1 MLAQTSHAVS
11 TLRRPS
17 PISLRAVTPCTLDEH
32 LSGAPLRSFAAKEH
46 VFAEGDTRTSL
57 YRLESG
63 AVCLYKVMP
72 DGRRQVLGFAY
83 PGDLIGLGSCGEH
96 QFNAQATKP

>member
-1 MLAQTSHAVS
+1 MLAQAHASTAVS
-11 TLRRPS
+11 HTVATLARRS
-17 PISLRAVTPCTLDEH
+17 PVSLRVVPPSTLDEH
-32 LSGAPLRSFAAKEH
+32 LSRAPLRSCAAKEH
-46 VFAEGDTRTSL
+46 VFTEGDARTSL

-83 PGDLIGLGSCGEH
+83 PGDLIGLGSCAEH
-96 QFNAQATKP
+96 